1 MISYSTNLKKLTK
14 KYNKMRNS
22 YTAQPKKSKN
32 KSGMIEDAAPK
43 YQVKIIG
50 MDRFIFSGIK
60 PDYEVNEEVA
70 QKPAKKIKAKD
81 ALKQQKKKKRNAK

>member
-1 MISYSTNLKKLTK
+1 
-14 KYNKMRNS
+14 
-22 YTAQPKKSKN
+22 
-32 KSGMIEDAAPK
+32 
-43 YQVKIIG
+43 

-70 QKPAKKIKAKD
+70 QKPAKIKAKD

>member
-1 MISYSTNLKKLTK
+1 
-14 KYNKMRNS
+14 
-22 YTAQPKKSKN
+22 
-32 KSGMIEDAAPK
+32 MIEDATPK

-60 PDYEVNEEVA
+60 PDYEINEEVA